1 MAQQAGWVKT
11 EKRAAGPTWVFGF
24 YITRALDGRRVE
36 HKVALGLVEHLGS
49 KKADAWEEVA
59 RQGLRKKI
67 NNQTATGRR
76 LTFSELAARY
86 VETQVPNLARTT
98 QYLHRHVI
106 GDYLIQRW
114 GTHPALDIKPIDIQQ
129 WLEAL
134 AGELATPTRSK
145 LRDVMR
151 RIYKFGILFDLLPPS
166 AKNPVEP
173 VECRRQPGEKK
184 YEPKLLTAAQAA
196 MLVQN
201 FPLLERTLVL
211 VVAATGLRMSEALGL
226 QWQDVDNAGSR
237 LFVRRTWCHG
247 AVGAPKTESS
257 AKPVPMHT
265 ILADVVELWH
275 RETPYSLP
283 TDWLFPST
291 KLKGVQPREGSQIV
305 KDYLRPAAVKLGILS
320 ATDNSRFGLH
330 NLRHSLATAMVA
342 AGEDVKTVQGILRHA
357 HSKTTLDIYAHSV
370 ETVKV
375 AAQGRYLQDWNTTL
389 TVERAPLQL
398 PVPTS
403 ETETLVS
410 GIEYPHSL

>member
-1 MAQQAGWVKT
+1 VAQQTGWVKIEMRT
-11 EKRAAGPTWVFGF
+11 AGPTWVLGF
-24 YITRALDGRRVE
+24 YVTRALDGRRVE
-36 HKVALGLVEHLGS
+36 NKIALGLVEHLGP

-76 LTFSELAARY
+76 LTFGELAGQY
-86 VETQVPNLARTT
+86 ESSQVPSLARTT
-98 QYLHRHVI
+98 QYLHRHI
-106 GDYLIQRW
+106 IADYLTPRW
-114 GTHPALDIKPIDIQQ
+114 GDRPALDLKPIDIQQ

-145 LRDVMR
+145 IRDVMR

-184 YEPKLLTAAQAA
+184 YEPILLTTAQAA
-196 MLVQN
+196 GIVQS

-226 QWQDVDNAGSR
+226 QWQDVDIAGQR
-237 LFVRRTWCHG
+237 IYVRRTYCHG
-247 AVGAPKTESS
+247 AVGLPKTESS
-257 AKPVPMHT
+257 AKPVPMHG
-265 ILADVVELWH
+265 ILAEVVELWH
-275 RETPYSLP
+275 GETPYNKP

-342 AGEDVKTVQGILRHA
+342 SGEDVKTVQGILRHA

-389 TVERAPLQL
+389 IGGQL
-398 PVPTS
+398 PALVPAPAQ
-403 ETETLVS
+403 E
-410 GIEYPHSL
+410 